1 MQTIPMI
8 KWKFDR
14 TIEIVPI
21 SDLHIGSKEFEE
33 GQFNRLVREILASE
47 NTYCVLVGD
56 ITDNG
61 IKSSVTSPY
70 EATMHPSDQ
79 RKYAAE
85 LLYPL
90 KDRILCA
97 VSGNH
102 EYRSRKDTDTDPM
115 QLIMERLN
123 REHLFK
129 PDIAF
134 MDIKCGE
141 RKNGRSST
149 PRYCVGVTHGAGG
162 GMLIGSGL
170 NKAEPLAIAMGID
183 LLITGHTHKPMT
195 APTIRYTP
203 DTQAGVMV
211 PREMRLLIATGWL
224 SYGGYP
230 TRKMLK
236 PVCVRPNRAILSGT
250 EYDISVLS

>member
-8 KWKFDR
+8 KHKFDR
-14 TIEIVPI
+14 GIEIVPI

-33 GQFNRLVREILASE
+33 GLFNRLVREILASE
-47 NTYCVLVGD
+47 NTYCVIVGD
-56 ITDNG
+56 MVDNG

-70 EATMHPSDQ
+70 EAVMQPNDQ

-85 LLYPL
+85 LLLPL
-90 KDRILCA
+90 KDRILCG

-123 REHLFK
+123 LEHLFR

-134 MDIKCGE
+134 MDIKCGD
-141 RKNGRSST
+141 RLNNKLT
-149 PRYCVGVTHGAGG
+149 PPRYCIGVTHGTGG

-170 NKAEPLAIAMGID
+170 NKQEPFAMALGLD
-183 LLITGHTHKPMT
+183 LLITGHTHRPMT
-195 APTIRYTP
+195 APSIRYTP
-203 DTQAGVMV
+203 DFQKGVMV
-211 PREMRLLIATGWL
+211 PREMRLLISTGFL

-236 PVCVRPNRAILSGT
+236 PVCIRPNRAILSGT